1 MTKNGQFLMENHV
14 FFENFKSGHFG
25 ALTVVFYHILTY
37 FGKILGP
44 KVPWTRLDY
53 AFTTQKSPI
62 LGHFGPFL
70 VVFENMKKCSGL
82 KIHEKSTKQ
91 L

>member
-1 MTKNGQFLMENHV
+1 MTKKVPFLTKNHV

-25 ALTVVFYHILTY
+25 ALIVVFYHIFTY

-44 KVPWTRLDY
+44 KVPWTRLDH
-53 AFTTQKSPI
+53 AFSTQKSPI

-70 VVFENMKKCSGL
+70 VVFEMTKKCSGL
-82 KIHEKSTKQ
+82 KIHEKLAKQ